1 MQQKIVSQTAQ
12 KQSSLIVTMTLVTRH
27 LCSPRNDGISETTD
41 NLRFKKM
48 RSMDTDRD
56 TWKIQLILNLITTP
70 IVLILL
76 KYEVTSWPG
85 PGLLALAFIRLQVTE
100 YSSNNFRIFA

>member
-27 LCSPRNDGISETTD
+27 LCSPRNDGISETRD

-48 RSMDTDRD
+48 RSMDTDKGHLENTID
-56 TWKIQLILNLITTP
+56 FESDN
-70 IVLILL
+70 
-76 KYEVTSWPG
+76 
-85 PGLLALAFIRLQVTE
+85 
-100 YSSNNFRIFA
+100 YSDSFNSIKV